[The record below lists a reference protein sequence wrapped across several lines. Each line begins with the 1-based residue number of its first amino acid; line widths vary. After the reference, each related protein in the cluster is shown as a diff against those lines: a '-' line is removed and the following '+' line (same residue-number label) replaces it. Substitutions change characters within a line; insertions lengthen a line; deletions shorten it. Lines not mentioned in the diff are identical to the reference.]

1 MTAIASFFF
10 GERSLSKVAALY
22 DSRERAATAAQ
33 AIHNRPGLEQVRL
46 DVIGPQDIANS
57 SPQTEGLGVKLEPET
72 KGIWRTFLR
81 AHTTCGVLG
90 ILLGCA
96 VWAVL
101 LLMNV
106 PWAVSSPWFT
116 LMSTSTYGML
126 AGLLVGGLITMRP
139 DHNVVIAKVRHAT
152 RHGRWAVVGHPLDTK
167 QHARLRDAFADT
179 SSEVVDTL

>member
-33 AIHNRPGLEQVRL
+33 AIHNRPGLERVRL
-46 DVIGPQDIANS
+46 DVIGPQDYANA
-57 SPQTEGLGVKLEPET
+57 SPQSEALGVKLEPES

-81 AHTTCGVLG
+81 AHTTCAVLG

-96 VWAVL
+96 LWGVL
-101 LLMNV
+101 LLMDV
-106 PWAVSSPWFT
+106 RWAVSSPWFT

-139 DHNVVIAKVRHAT
+139 DHNRVIYKVRDAT
-152 RHGRWAVVGHPLDTK
+152 RRGRWAVVAHPQDNQ
-167 QHARLRDAFADT
+167 QHARVRDAFADT
-179 SSEVVDTL
+179 SSEVLDTL